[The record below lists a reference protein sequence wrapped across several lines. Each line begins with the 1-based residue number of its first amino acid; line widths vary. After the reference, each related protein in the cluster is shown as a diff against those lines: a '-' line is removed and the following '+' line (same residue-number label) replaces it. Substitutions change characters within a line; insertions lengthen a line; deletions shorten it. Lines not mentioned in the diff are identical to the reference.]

1 MEHSIYVHIPFCQV
15 RCAYCDF
22 NTYAGLE
29 GVMPAYVE
37 ALCREI
43 QQVGASAPDGPL
55 PVGTIFLGGGTPSLL
70 AVEQAADIL
79 GAIRESFAVS
89 SGAEVTLEANPGTVD
104 ADLLLGLRGLGFN
117 RISFGV
123 QSTHP
128 SELRLLDRLHS
139 FEQAREAAHM
149 ARRVG
154 FQDVNLD
161 LIYGIMGQ
169 TLSMWQTTVERAL
182 ELEPDHLSLYA
193 LTLEHGTPMQARVE
207 QGLLS
212 EPDPDLAADEYEWA
226 EQALQAAGFV
236 HYEIS
241 NWARVDSADSPGQ
254 WRHACRHN
262 LQTWRNG
269 PYLGFG
275 AGAHGFAAGWR
286 YADVRSPQAYIRA
299 MASSA
304 VPIFPFSPALAEKH
318 SIDVDTEMRET
329 VMLGMR
335 LVQEGVSAAQYQTR
349 YAVDLREAFA
359 PQWAKLE
366 RDGLVAWEGERVRLT
381 DRGRLLGNR
390 VFLEFV

>member
-1 MEHSIYVHIPFCQV
+1 MEHSVYVHIPFCTV

-29 GVMPAYVE
+29 GLMPAYVD

-43 QQVGASAPDGPL
+43 RQVGASAPDGPL
-55 PVGTIFLGGGTPSLL
+55 LVDTVFLGGGTPSLL
-70 AVEQAADIL
+70 AVDQASDIL
-79 GAIRESFAVS
+79 QAIRETFAMS
-89 SGAEVTLEANPGTVD
+89 PDAEVTLEANPGTVD
-104 ADLLLGLRGLGFN
+104 ADRLLDLRGLGFN

-123 QSTHP
+123 QSAHE
-128 SELRLLDRLHS
+128 SELRLLDRLHT
-139 FEQAREAAHM
+139 FGQAVEAVHM
-149 ARRVG
+149 ARSAG

-161 LIYGIMGQ
+161 LIYGIMRQ
-169 TLSMWQTTVERAL
+169 TLTMWQTTIDRAL

-207 QGLLS
+207 QGLLP

-241 NWARVDSADSPGQ
+241 NWARADPADNPGQ
-254 WRHACRHN
+254 CRHACRHN
-262 LQTWRNG
+262 LQTWRNA

-304 VPIFPFSPALAEKH
+304 VPTFPFSPALAERH
-318 SIDVDTEMRET
+318 AIDIEIEKRET
-329 VMLGMR
+329 FMLCM
-335 LVQEGVSAAQYQTR
+335 LMVQE
-349 YAVDLREAFA
+349 
-359 PQWAKLE
+359 
-366 RDGLVAWEGERVRLT
+366 
-381 DRGRLLGNR
+381 
-390 VFLEFV
+390 

>member
-1 MEHSIYVHIPFCQV
+1 MEHSVYVHIPFCTV

-29 GVMPAYVE
+29 GLMPAYVD

-43 QQVGASAPDGPL
+43 RQVGASAPDGHL
-55 PVGTIFLGGGTPSLL
+55 LVDTVFLGGGTPSLL
-70 AVEQAADIL
+70 AVDQASDIL
-79 GAIRESFAVS
+79 QAIRETFAMS
-89 SGAEVTLEANPGTVD
+89 PDAEVTLEANPGTVD
-104 ADLLLGLRGLGFN
+104 ADRLLDLRGLGFN

-123 QSTHP
+123 QSAHE
-128 SELRLLDRLHS
+128 SELRLLDRLHT
-139 FEQAREAAHM
+139 FGQAVEAVHM
-149 ARRVG
+149 ARSAG

-161 LIYGIMGQ
+161 LIYGIMRQ
-169 TLSMWQTTVERAL
+169 TLTMWQTSIDRAL

-207 QGLLS
+207 QGLLP

-241 NWARVDSADSPGQ
+241 NWARADPADRPGQ
-254 WRHACRHN
+254 CRHACRHN
-262 LQTWRNG
+262 MQTWRNA

-286 YADVRSPQAYIRA
+286 YADVRSPQAYVRA

-304 VPIFPFSPALAEKH
+304 VPTFPFSPALAERH
-318 SIDVDTEMRET
+318 AIDIETEKRET

-335 LVQEGVSAAQYQTR
+335 LVQEGVSAAEYRTR
-349 YAVDLREAFA
+349 FAVDLHEAFA

-366 RDGLVAWEGERVRLT
+366 RDGLVAWEGDRVRLT

>member
-1 MEHSIYVHIPFCQV
+1 MEHSVYVHIPFCQV

-29 GVMPAYVE
+29 GLVPDYVD
-37 ALCREI
+37 AVCREI
-43 QQVGASAPDGPL
+43 RQVGASAPERPL
-55 PVGTIFLGGGTPSLL
+55 SVGTVFLGGGTPSLL
-70 AVEQAADIL
+70 SAEQAAAIL
-79 GAIRESFAVS
+79 QAIRESFALS
-89 SGAEVTLEANPGTVD
+89 ERAEITLEANPGTVD
-104 ADLLLGLRGLGFN
+104 ADRLVSLRGLGFN

-123 QSTHP
+123 QSAHEP
-128 SELRLLDRLHS
+128 ELKLLDRLHS
-139 FEQAREAAHM
+139 FEQARDAVHM
-149 ARRVG
+149 ARRAA
-154 FQDVNLD
+154 FEDINLD

-169 TLSMWQTTVERAL
+169 TMSLWQATVDKAL
-182 ELEPDHLSLYA
+182 GLQPDHLSLYA

-207 QGLLS
+207 QGLLP

-226 EQALQAAGFV
+226 ERALEAAGFI

-241 NWARVDSADSPGQ
+241 NWARADPADRPTQ
-254 WRHACRHN
+254 RRHACRHN
-262 LQTWRNG
+262 LQTWRNA

-299 MASSA
+299 MATRTLQT
-304 VPIFPFSPALAEKH
+304 FPFSPALAEKH
-318 SIDVDTEMRET
+318 SIDTETEMRET

-335 LVQEGVSAAQYQTR
+335 LVEEGVSTAEYRAR
-349 YAVDLREAFA
+349 FGADLRVTFA

-366 RDGLVAWEGERVRLT
+366 RDGLVAWDGERVRLT

>member
-1 MEHSIYVHIPFCQV
+1 MEHSVYVHIPFCQV

-29 GVMPAYVE
+29 GLVPAYVD
-37 ALCREI
+37 ALSREI
-43 QQVGASAPDGPL
+43 RQVGASAPERPL

-70 AVEQAADIL
+70 SVDQAAAIL
-79 GAIRESFAVS
+79 QAIRESFALS
-89 SGAEVTLEANPGTVD
+89 PGAEVTLEANPGTVD
-104 ADLLLGLRGLGFN
+104 ADLLQGLRRLGFN

-123 QSTHP
+123 QSAHE

-139 FEQAREAAHM
+139 FEQAREAVHI
-149 ARRVG
+149 ARSAA
-154 FQDVNLD
+154 FEDVNLD

-169 TLSMWQTTVERAL
+169 TMSLWQATVERAL

-207 QGLLS
+207 QGLLP

-226 EQALQAAGFV
+226 EGALHAAGFV

-241 NWARVDSADSPGQ
+241 NWAKVDAADGRARS
-254 WRHACRHN
+254 RHVCRHN
-262 LQTWRNG
+262 LQTWRNA

-299 MASSA
+299 MATPA
-304 VPIFPFSPALAEKH
+304 VLNFPFSPALAEKH
-318 SIDVDTEMRET
+318 SIDTETEMRET

-335 LVQEGVSAAQYQTR
+335 LVEEGVSAAEYR
-349 YAVDLREAFA
+349 VRFAVDLREAFA
-359 PQWAKLE
+359 SQWTKLE

-381 DRGRLLGNR
+381 ERGRLLGNR